1 MRSLRFKMCLA
12 LVPVIA
18 LLASVPDVEGKG
30 VVACAEEY

>member
-18 LLASVPDVEGKG
+18 LLASALCVEGKG
-30 VVACAEEY
+30 VVTCAEEY